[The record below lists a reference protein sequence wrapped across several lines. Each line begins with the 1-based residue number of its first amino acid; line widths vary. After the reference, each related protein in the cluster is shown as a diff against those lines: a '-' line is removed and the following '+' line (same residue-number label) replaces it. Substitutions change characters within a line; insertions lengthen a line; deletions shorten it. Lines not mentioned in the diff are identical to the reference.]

1 MAEPTPLLSVRG
13 VRAGYGKSE
22 ILKGLDIDVRQR
34 ETVVLLGANGCGKST
49 SLNVIA
55 GFLKATEGTIKLGSS
70 DITGLPPHRTF
81 QHGIVQVSQKRD
93 LFPEMTVEDNLRLG
107 AFSAR
112 DRSSMVKN
120 LEAVFA
126 YFPRLLER
134 RNQRT
139 QTLSGGE
146 QQMIAIGRA
155 LMSEPK
161 VLLLDEPS
169 GGLAPKI
176 VAEVGEI
183 LGRIKKSGMTILMVE
198 QHLGLATSM
207 ADRFYILRDGQVMDG
222 DEVVRGATSQEDLV
236 KRIYL

>member
-1 MAEPTPLLSVRG
+1 MAEPTPLLSLRG

-22 ILKGLDIDVRQR
+22 ILKGLDIDVRQS

-49 SLNVIA
+49 TLNVIA
-55 GFLKATEGTIKLGSS
+55 GFVKATAGTVMLGAT
-70 DITGLPPHRTF
+70 DITGQPPHRTF
-81 QHGIVQVSQKRD
+81 RHGVVQVSQKRD

-112 DRSSMVKN
+112 DRSGMAKN
-120 LEAVFA
+120 LAAVFA

-134 RNQRT
+134 RHQRT

-183 LGRIKKSGMTILMVE
+183 LGRIKQSGMTILMVE

-236 KRIYL
+236 RRIYL

>member
-1 MAEPTPLLSVRG
+1 LAEPTPLLSVRG

-22 ILKGLDIDVRQR
+22 ILKELDINVRQS
-34 ETVVLLGANGCGKST
+34 ETIVLLGANGCGKST
-49 SLNVIA
+49 TLNVIA
-55 GFLKATEGTIKLGSS
+55 GFLKATAGTIKLGSS

-112 DRSSMVKN
+112 DRSSMAKN

-126 YFPRLLER
+126 YFPRLFER

-236 KRIYL
+236 RRIYL